1 MTAIII
7 AGITLTGALLGHFY
21 SRLNSLEENLKSA
34 RAYNLVLWEWAR
46 KQVDLYYRYRQD
58 GAPDPDP
65 IPKENDV

>member
-21 SRLNSLEENLKSA
+21 SRLNNLEENLKSA

-65 IPKENDV
+65 IPKEKDV